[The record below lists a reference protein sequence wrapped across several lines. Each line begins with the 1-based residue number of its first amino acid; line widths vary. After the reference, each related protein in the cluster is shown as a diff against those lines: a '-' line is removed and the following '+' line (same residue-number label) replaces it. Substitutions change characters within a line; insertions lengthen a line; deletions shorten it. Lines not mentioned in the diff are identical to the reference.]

1 MRHRTAKRIGLF
13 SFYSGVCLV
22 VVFLGLTDALRRVD
36 WRIFDMN
43 FRIRGKVEPDGRIY
57 IVGVDAESERYFQ
70 ESAAYWN
77 IREVL
82 TGAMKNLST
91 AGVSVIAVDYLLPKR
106 RGGPEV
112 EKIDRRLADVIESID
127 SYVVLAT
134 AVKSGGF
141 VHADKRFLDGAYWEG
156 VINVQEDEDGVLR
169 RFRLNIYAEVR
180 VDEKEYFYSFPV
192 AVASTYLEAEEKEDE
207 DGNLLLVSEDGEY
220 VIPKD
225 GLLINYVGPPGSFPH
240 IPIWCAYEGALDGYE
255 LDGAIVL
262 IADTRLISGDV
273 FEVPTSF
280 YGGVARGLMT
290 MTGIEVHANA
300 LHTILTQTHLQEAS
314 PLLRSLILFGV
325 FGSALF
331 LFYIQTSRYFWTLIL
346 APALIFLGL
355 LSLQYLLF
363 AKALLVLPVSLPLLG
378 VLLHTGSALA
388 YRVLFLARREKQIRT
403 LFGRYVSENVVRKMV
418 DEEVVFDLE
427 GHTKELSILF
437 ADIRGFTSLSE
448 KLTAKETGFLLNRF
462 FDEMTAAVFALDGT
476 LDKLM
481 GDCIM
486 AFFNDPDEQPDH
498 AERAASVALDMLARL
513 QKLRESGLKGADAL
527 DIGVGLNTGV
537 ATVGNLGAPQ
547 FYDYTA
553 VGDTVNTASRLQGLT
568 REYGVR
574 IIVGDAT
581 YQAVKERFICR
592 RLDTVRVKGKEEP
605 VVVYEL
611 MGRRVDVD
619 EKLLSLVERYK
630 EALRLYHSREFDSA
644 LESFE
649 RILEEFPDDG
659 PSRVFVERCRLYVDN
674 PPPKDWD
681 GVFALTRK

>member
-1 MRHRTAKRIGLF
+1 MRHRTIKRIGLLG
-13 SFYSGVCLV
+13 FYGGVCLLV
-22 VVFLGLTDALRRVD
+22 IILALTGALRRLD
-36 WRIFDMN
+36 WRMFDMN
-43 FRIRGKVEPDGRIY
+43 FKIRGRVEPDARIY
-57 IVGVDAESERYFQ
+57 IVGVDAESERHFQ

-82 TGAMKNLST
+82 ATAMENLSG
-91 AGVSVIAVDYLLPKR
+91 AGVAVIGVDYLLPR
-106 RGGPEV
+106 RSGGAEA
-112 EKIDRRLADVIESID
+112 ERIDRRLADVIENVD

-141 VHADKRFLDGAYWEG
+141 VHADERFLEGAYWEG

-180 VDEKEYFYSFPV
+180 GDEKEYFYSFPV
-192 AVASTYLEAEEKEDE
+192 AVASTYLEADEKEDE
-207 DGNLLLVSEDGEY
+207 EGNLLLVSEDGEY
-220 VIPKD
+220 VVPKE

-240 IPIWCAYEGALDGYE
+240 IPIWRAYEGELDGYE
-255 LDGAIVL
+255 LDGAVVL
-262 IADTRLISGDV
+262 IADTRLVSGDV

-300 LHTILTQTHLQEAS
+300 LHTILTQTHLEEAS
-314 PLLRSLILFGV
+314 SAVRWLLLFGI
-325 FGSALF
+325 FAFLLP
-331 LFYIQTSRYFWTLIL
+331 LFYLYARWLWVLLL
-346 APALIFLGL
+346 ASMGF
-355 LSLQYLLF
+355 F
-363 AKALLVLPVSLPLLG
+363 AGVLVLQFVLFVEAHTVLGVSTVLLG
-378 VLLHTGSALA
+378 IALHTGSALA

-418 DEEVVFDLE
+418 DEEVIFDLE

-448 KLTAKETGFLLNRF
+448 RLTAKETGFLLNRF
-462 FDEMTAAVFALDGT
+462 FDEMTAAVFAQDGT

-513 QKLRESGLKGADAL
+513 RRLRESGLKGADGL

-568 REYGVR
+568 REYGAG
-574 IIVGDAT
+574 IIIGEAT
-581 YQAVKERFICR
+581 YKAVRESFLCR

-611 MGRRVDVD
+611 MEKRVDVD
-619 EKLLSLVERYK
+619 ERLVTLAERFE
-630 EALRLYHSREFDSA
+630 EALSSYQRREFDTA
-644 LESFE
+644 LESFKK
-649 RILEEFPDDG
+649 ILEEFPNDG
-659 PSRVFVERCRLYVDN
+659 PSRVFTERCRLYIES

-681 GVFALTRK
+681 GVFSLTHK